1 MRTDWILDIILAVVG
16 IVLFGLMMLVL
27 PQVLPGG
34 FAYIAAFL
42 IFIIYLSIAGLT
54 IILKNVG
61 KNPAQ
66 KKVKKAET
74 Q

>member
-1 MRTDWILDIILAVVG
+1 MRTDWILDIVIAVVG
-16 IVLFGLMMLVL
+16 IALFAFMMLVL
-27 PQVLPGG
+27 PQVLPDG

-42 IFIIYLSIAGLT
+42 IFILYLSAAGLT
-54 IILKNVG
+54 VILKNVG

-74 Q
+74 E